1 MQIVP
6 KGNTEAK
13 RKVKG
18 AYGAKGQNKMHD
30 GDNTV

>member
-1 MQIVP
+1 MP
-6 KGNTEAK
+6 KENTKAK

-18 AYGAKGQNKMHD
+18 ADGAKGKNKMHD